1 MNEIEK
7 NEIKDVDRALDYLTP
22 STIPLP
28 LIPMYRSRLK
38 ALAGDEFILN
48 AANTMYYQDH
58 IEVYT
63 NFFLKYLTL
72 AGEHVRI
79 ISIDRSKITIANL
92 LDIAEHGRAPMEAM
106 PNTATETWLYINSI
120 NSPILEKYLTE
131 CYMMTDKYIVNTVSG
146 KHSVYIRL
154 GAVNGCAHLDELY
167 RAFCAYL

>member
-7 NEIKDVDRALDYLTP
+7 NDIKDIDRALDYLTP

-28 LIPMYRSRLK
+28 LVPMYRNRVR
-38 ALAGDEFILN
+38 ALAGEDFIIN

-58 IEVYT
+58 IETYT

-72 AGEHVRI
+72 AGESPRI
-79 ISIDRSKITIANL
+79 ISIDRSKIVIANL
-92 LDIAEHGRAPMEAM
+92 YDIAKHERPPMEAM

-120 NSPILEKYLTE
+120 KNRILERYLLE
-131 CYMMTDKYIVNTVSG
+131 IYMMTDKYVVNTVSG
-146 KHSVYIRL
+146 NHSIYIQI
-154 GAVNGCAHLDELY
+154 GSANTCAHLDELY